1 MSYSFLHQSY
11 TWSRLEIC
19 EEHFRKLF
27 THLKVDPSFLD
38 IVHVFC
44 EKVRPVEEGF
54 NGFFFNYSDQFV
66 KGNPTLNNKDS
77 GYSMQ
82 LSSSLVYAD
91 PIWQVLDIMLNT
103 SPSMVGQPQKI
114 PSPLGKSASINT
126 TPRLPRSAAGSF
138 CKHLSNFKTG

>member
-66 KGNPTLNNKDS
+66 RGSLTVNSKDS
-77 GYSMQ
+77 SYSTP
-82 LSSSLVYAD
+82 LFSSLVYAD
-91 PIWQVLDIMLNT
+91 LIRQVLDIMLNT
-103 SPSMVGQPQKI
+103 SPNMIGQPQKI
-114 PSPLGKSASINT
+114 PSPSGKSASINT